1 MSLFDIY
8 QKLKNNS
15 NMNEE
20 EEEEKIYMYVDS
32 RETDSVSTTHYG
44 SNKKSMCY
52 GFCLNGEQCKNF
64 SSHGGLCPVHKYQ
77 KIAHLNI

>member
-20 EEEEKIYMYVDS
+20 EEEKIYMYVDS
-32 RETDSVSTTHYG
+32 RETDTVSTTQYG

-52 GFCLNGEQCKNF
+52 GFCSNGEQCKNF
-64 SSHGGLCPVHKYQ
+64 SSHGGLCPVHKDQ